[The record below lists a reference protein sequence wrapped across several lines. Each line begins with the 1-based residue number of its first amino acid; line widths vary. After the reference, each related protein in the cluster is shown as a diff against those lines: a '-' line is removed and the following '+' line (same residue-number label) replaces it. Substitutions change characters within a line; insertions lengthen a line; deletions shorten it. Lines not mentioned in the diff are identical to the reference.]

1 MLGDAR
7 HPPYDEPRDQA
18 LHRGRGLRP
27 SDHRRSSAA
36 GAGADQGAAAAGR
49 GVPFAPLQAISS
61 GTPAAWSVVTADVDG
76 DGYGL
81 GVSFEIGDNFFGFA
95 SYVTSDFDFGVE
107 LNQLQAGLGYR
118 LGVTDNTD
126 VFASLAY
133 VDAEVEAAFF
143 GSADDSGYGV
153 TIGVRSN
160 VSDLIELFGEV
171 AYVDLGGGSDGTA
184 IGGGIWFNLTDNFAL
199 GLGAAFDDDVTS
211 YGASARFYFGM

>member
-1 MLGDAR
+1 MYRFWAVLLAIFLAAPAIADS
-7 HPPYDEPRDQA
+7 PSYNFIQA
-18 LHRGRGLRP
+18 GYQSIELDL
-27 SDHRRSSAA
+27 
-36 GAGADQGAAAAGR
+36 GAG
-49 GVPFAPLQAISS
+49 S
-61 GTPAAWSVVTADVDG
+61 DVDG

-81 GVSFEIGDNFFGFA
+81 GVSFEIADNIFGFA
-95 SYVTSDFDFGVE
+95 SFVTSDFDFGVE

-118 LGVTDNTD
+118 LGLTDNTD

-133 VDAEVEAAFF
+133 VYVEVEAGFF
-143 GSADDSGYGV
+143 GSADDSGYGA